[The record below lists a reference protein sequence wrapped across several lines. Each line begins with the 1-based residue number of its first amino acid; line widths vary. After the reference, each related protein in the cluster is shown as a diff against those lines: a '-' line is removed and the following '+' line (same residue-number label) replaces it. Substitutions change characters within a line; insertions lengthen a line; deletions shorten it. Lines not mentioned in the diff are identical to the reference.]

1 MIGSVAGAIAQPPI
15 HELMPKTA
23 EGLFTA
29 ALAVMTC
36 VFLVIAMRQLVVRK
50 DPLLLYCVVGGA
62 LGALFEPIVDV
73 LGQCF
78 LKEHGA
84 IGTYTYLGR
93 TIPLYLLFAYPWYNG
108 GLAYL
113 YSRLMQRGVTT
124 RTLFALW
131 AATGVADV
139 LEETPGILA
148 HTYLYYGKQP
158 FDIWGFPLWWAF
170 VNPLMPLLAG
180 ALIYRLGPH
189 MRTGLARAGVV
200 LLIPMAGGVANAAT
214 ATPTWITLNLTHTSY
229 AWTYL
234 GGFATLALA
243 LYLVWIIACGVARSA
258 EQLGSETLM
267 QQLKAVVSGGSHRV
281 PILTRVPARLRAL
294 ASMR

>member
-1 MIGSVAGAIAQPPI
+1 VSMLLAAIPQPPI
-15 HELMPKTA
+15 QEAMPKTA
-23 EGLFTA
+23 EWLFTA
-29 ALAVMTC
+29 ALALMTGIA
-36 VFLVIAMRQLVVRK
+36 LVIAARQLVARK

-113 YSRLMQRGVTT
+113 YYRLMQRGVST
-124 RTLFALW
+124 RTLFLLW

-158 FDIWGFPLWWAF
+158 FDFWGFPLWWAF

-180 ALIYRLGPH
+180 ALIYRLG
-189 MRTGLARAGVV
+189 RRLQNARARVGVI
-200 LLIPMAGGVANAAT
+200 LLIPMAGWIANAAT
-214 ATPTWITLNLTHTSY
+214 ATPTWITLNLTQPSY
-229 AWTYL
+229 VWTYL
-234 GGFATLALA
+234 GGLTTLALA
-243 LYLVWIIACGVARSA
+243 LYSVWIISCAVARPA
-258 EQLGSETLM
+258 EELAGETAL
-267 QQLKAVVSGGSHRV
+267 QQLRGA
-281 PILTRVPARLRAL
+281 ITRTAPATIATTRPAGQRA
-294 ASMR
+294 

>member
-1 MIGSVAGAIAQPPI
+1 MYGSLLAAIAQPPF
-15 HELMPKTA
+15 HDPMPKTA
-23 EGLFTA
+23 EWLFTA
-29 ALAVMTC
+29 ALLAMTC
-36 VFLVIAMRQLVVRK
+36 IALVIAVRQLVVRK
-50 DPLLLYCVVGGA
+50 DPLLLYCVIGGA

-78 LKEHGA
+78 LKQHGA

-113 YSRLMQRGVTT
+113 YFRLMQRGVAT

-180 ALIYRLGPH
+180 ALIYRLRPH
-189 MRTGLARAGVV
+189 VGGGWRLLGIIP
-200 LLIPMAGGVANAAT
+200 LIPMAGAMANAAT

-243 LYLVWIIACGVARSA
+243 LYSVWIISCAVARPA
-258 EQLGSETLM
+258 EELASETLM
-267 QQLKAVVSGGSHRV
+267 QQLKAAVVGRPRGVSIAT
-281 PILTRVPARLRAL
+281 PMPAAQQ
-294 ASMR
+294 A

>member
-1 MIGSVAGAIAQPPI
+1 MNLLAAIPQPPI
-15 HELMPKTA
+15 HDAMPKSA
-23 EGLFTA
+23 EWVFTA
-29 ALAVMTC
+29 ALALMTAIA
-36 VFLVIAMRQLVVRK
+36 VVIAVRQLLVRK
-50 DPLLLYCVVGGA
+50 DPTLLYCVVGGA
-62 LGALFEPIVDV
+62 VGALFEPIVDV

-124 RTLFALW
+124 RTLFLLW

-139 LEETPGILA
+139 IEETPGILA

-158 FDIWGFPLWWAF
+158 FDFWGFPLWWAF

-180 ALIYRLGPH
+180 ALIYRLRPH
-189 MRTGLARAGVV
+189 LKSARSRLGVI
-200 LLIPMAGGVANAAT
+200 LLIPMAGAIANAAT
-214 ATPTWITLNLTHTSY
+214 ATPTWITLNLTHPSY
-229 AWTYL
+229 VWTYL
-234 GGFATLALA
+234 GGFASLGLA
-243 LYLVWIIACGVARSA
+243 LYSVWIIACAVARPA
-258 EQLGSETLM
+258 EELAGQTAV
-267 QQLKAVVSGGSHRV
+267 QQLRGVIAASA
-281 PILTRVPARLRAL
+281 PAAIATTQPATQRA
-294 ASMR
+294 

>member
-1 MIGSVAGAIAQPPI
+1 MHGASLLAAIPQPPV
-15 HELMPKTA
+15 HDVMPKTA
-23 EGLFTA
+23 EWLFTA
-29 ALAVMTC
+29 ALLAMTC
-36 VFLVIAMRQLVVRK
+36 IALVIAVRQLAVRK
-50 DPLLLYCVVGGA
+50 DPLLLYCVIGGA

-73 LGQCF
+73 LGMCF

-113 YSRLMQRGVTT
+113 YYRLMQRGVST

-180 ALIYRLGPH
+180 ALIYRLRPRIGEGWKLLGIIP
-189 MRTGLARAGVV
+189 
-200 LLIPMAGGVANAAT
+200 LIPMAGAMVNAAT
-214 ATPTWITLNLTHTSY
+214 ATPVWITLNLTHTSY
-229 AWTYL
+229 LWTYL
-234 GGFATLALA
+234 GGLATLVLA
-243 LYLVWIIACGVARSA
+243 LYSVWIISCAVMRPA
-258 EQLGSETLM
+258 EELVSETLG
-267 QQLKAVVSGGSHRV
+267 QQLKTVLTESSRGV
-281 PILTRVPARLRAL
+281 PISTPVAARQQA
-294 ASMR
+294 

>member
-1 MIGSVAGAIAQPPI
+1 MTALLAVIPQPPI
-15 HELMPKTA
+15 HSAMPKTA
-23 EGLFTA
+23 EWLFTA
-29 ALAVMTC
+29 ALAAMTC
-36 VFLVIAMRQLVVRK
+36 IALTIAVRQLIVRK
-50 DPLLLYCVVGGA
+50 DPLLLYCVIGGA

-78 LKEHGA
+78 LKEYGA

-113 YSRLMQRGVTT
+113 YSRMMARGVST

-180 ALIYRLGPH
+180 ALIYRLGP
-189 MRTGLARAGVV
+189 RLNSAVTKVGVIALV
-200 LLIPMAGGVANAAT
+200 PMAGWVANAAA
-214 ATPTWITLNLTHTSY
+214 ATPTWITLNLTHPSY
-229 AWTYL
+229 LWTYL
-234 GGFATLALA
+234 GGLATLTLAL
-243 LYLVWIIACGVARSA
+243 YMVWIISYAVARPA
-258 EQLGSETLM
+258 EELARETIL
-267 QQLKAVVSGGSHRV
+267 QQLRGVIGRTTPQSIAT
-281 PILTRVPARLRAL
+281 PRA
-294 ASMR
+294 AGQRA

>member
-1 MIGSVAGAIAQPPI
+1 MTALLAVIPQPPI
-15 HELMPKTA
+15 HSAMPKTA
-23 EGLFTA
+23 EWLFTA
-29 ALAVMTC
+29 ALAAMTC
-36 VFLVIAMRQLVVRK
+36 IALTIAVRQLIVRK
-50 DPLLLYCVVGGA
+50 DPLLLYCVIGGA
-62 LGALFEPIVDV
+62 VGALFEPIVDV

-113 YSRLMQRGVTT
+113 YSRLMQRGVST

-131 AATGVADV
+131 AATGIADV

-180 ALIYRLGPH
+180 ALIYRLGP
-189 MRTGLARAGVV
+189 RLNSAVTKVGVV
-200 LLIPMAGGVANAAT
+200 ALIPIAGWVANAAT
-214 ATPTWITLNLTHTSY
+214 ATPTWITLNLTHPSY
-229 AWTYL
+229 IWTYL
-234 GGFATLALA
+234 GGFATLALS
-243 LYLVWIIACGVARSA
+243 LYTVWIISCAVARPA
-258 EQLGSETLM
+258 EELTRETIL
-267 QQLKAVVSGGSHRV
+267 QQLRGVIGQ
-281 PILTRVPARLRAL
+281 TTPASIPTPRPAGQRA
-294 ASMR
+294 

>member
-1 MIGSVAGAIAQPPI
+1 MNMLLAAIPQPPI
-15 HELMPKTA
+15 HDAMPKAA
-23 EGLFTA
+23 EWLFTA
-29 ALAVMTC
+29 ALALMTTIA
-36 VFLVIAMRQLVVRK
+36 LVIAVRQLIVRK
-50 DPLLLYCVVGGA
+50 DPLLLYCVIGGA
-62 LGALFEPIVDV
+62 LGAFFEPIVDV

-78 LKEHGA
+78 LKQHGA

-113 YSRLMQRGVTT
+113 YYRLMQRGVST
-124 RTLFALW
+124 RTVFLLW

-180 ALIYRLGPH
+180 ALIYRLAPLL
-189 MRTGLARAGVV
+189 RNARARAGVI
-200 LLIPMAGGVANAAT
+200 LLIPMAGAIANAAT
-214 ATPTWITLNLTHTSY
+214 ATPTWITLNLTHPSY
-229 AWTYL
+229 VWTYL
-234 GGFATLALA
+234 GGLATLALA
-243 LYLVWIIACGVARSA
+243 LYSVWIISCAVARPA
-258 EQLGSETLM
+258 EELASETIL
-267 QQLKAVVSGGSHRV
+267 QQLRGVFRRTAPAAIATTRPAGQRV
-281 PILTRVPARLRAL
+281 
-294 ASMR
+294 

>member
-1 MIGSVAGAIAQPPI
+1 MPQGSLLAGIAQAPV
-15 HELMPKTA
+15 HDQMPKTA
-23 EGLFTA
+23 EWLFTA
-29 ALAVMTC
+29 GLLAMTC
-36 VFLVIAMRQLVVRK
+36 IALVIAVRQLAVRK
-50 DPLLLYCVVGGA
+50 DPLLLYCVIGGA

-93 TIPLYLLFAYPWYNG
+93 TIPLFLLFAYPWYNG
-108 GLAYL
+108 GLANL
-113 YSRLMQRGVTT
+113 YYRLMQRGVST

-158 FDIWGFPLWWAF
+158 FNIWGFPLWWAF

-180 ALIYRLGPH
+180 ALIYKLAPRMGGGWKLLGIIP
-189 MRTGLARAGVV
+189 
-200 LLIPMAGGVANAAT
+200 LIPMAGAIVNAAT
-214 ATPTWITLNLTHTSY
+214 ATPVWITLNLTHSSY
-229 AWTYL
+229 VWTYL
-234 GGFATLALA
+234 GGLATLALA
-243 LYLVWIIACGVARSA
+243 LYAVWIISCGVARPA
-258 EQLGSETLM
+258 EELGRETLM
-267 QQLKAVVSGGSHRV
+267 QQLKAVFISSSRGMSI
-281 PILTRVPARLRAL
+281 PNRVPARQQA
-294 ASMR
+294 

>member
-1 MIGSVAGAIAQPPI
+1 MPSTVTGVIAQPPI
-15 HELMPKTA
+15 HDLMPKIA
-23 EGLFTA
+23 EVVFTA

-36 VFLVIAMRQLVVRK
+36 LFVVIAVRQLVVRK
-50 DPLLLYCVVGGA
+50 DPLLLYCVIGGA
-62 LGALFEPIVDV
+62 LSALFEPIVDV

-113 YSRLMQRGVTT
+113 YSRLMRRGVTT

-158 FDIWGFPLWWAF
+158 FDFWGFPLWWAF

-189 MRTGLARAGVV
+189 LRTGLARVGVV
-200 LLIPMAGGVANAAT
+200 LLVPMAGWMANAAT
-214 ATPTWITLNLTHTSY
+214 ATPAWITLNLTHTSY
-229 AWTYL
+229 VWTYL

-243 LYLVWIIACGVARSA
+243 LYSVWIIGCAVARPA
-258 EQLGSETLM
+258 EALASEPLW
-267 QQLKAVVSGGSHRV
+267 QQLKEAVTGGPSEV
-281 PILTRVPARLRAL
+281 PILTRVPARQRV
-294 ASMR
+294 